1 MRAYHFRIYIN
12 FHYAL
17 IFYRSSSLL
26 DLSVSCGSGNI
37 AVNSG
42 IAQSFYP
49 TRSGVIDRI
58 AIWIEPTTSYRQDT
72 YTVQVF
78 EGEPGSILLG
88 ESPTVTT
95 AGGGPDQFYDFRF
108 LSPITLN
115 EGNQYS
121 WKLVPQSG
129 SGAFNMYSDT
139 IPGNGYWLADLRYP
153 ERDGMDHPF
162 KLYILA

>member
-1 MRAYHFRIYIN
+1 MHARFSIDHPPT
-12 FHYAL
+12 
-17 IFYRSSSLL
+17 SSSLL

-37 AVNSG
+37 AINSG

-58 AIWIEPTTSYRQDT
+58 AIWIEPVSYRSST
-72 YTVQVF
+72 SYTVQVF
-78 EGEPGSILLG
+78 EGEPGSNLLG
-88 ESPTVTT
+88 ESPTVT
-95 AGGGPDQFYDFRF
+95 AAAGGPDQFYDFRF
-108 LSPITLN
+108 LSPITLI

-121 WKLVPQSG
+121 WKLVTQSG
-129 SGAFNMYSDT
+129 SGAFNKCSDT

-153 ERDGMDHPF
+153 ERDGGDYPF